1 MVPLL
6 APGGRPCVSN
16 TGPSVHYTRGS
27 DTGLSTLIYA
37 LHERPG
43 QERKYLLTQFA
54 VLSLV
59 LCFEFQKLL
68 FLFTKRKY
76 SLVSLLNNKHLFK
89 TINIFSFIKR
99 NTTCSFL
106 CNTLCHEAITVQ
118 LTRWVPL
125 NFTDRRDITWFQIVV
140 TNDLYIFIDLPV
152 HSLTKLTCEIPI
164 GIQKRCYTLKKWW
177 LAL

>member
-1 MVPLL
+1 ML
-6 APGGRPCVSN
+6 
-16 TGPSVHYTRGS
+16 
-27 DTGLSTLIYA
+27 TL
-37 LHERPG
+37 
-43 QERKYLLTQFA
+43 FA

-68 FLFTKRKY
+68 FLSTKRKF

-118 LTRWVPL
+118 LTR
-125 NFTDRRDITWFQIVV
+125 
-140 TNDLYIFIDLPV
+140 
-152 HSLTKLTCEIPI
+152 
-164 GIQKRCYTLKKWW
+164 
-177 LAL
+177 